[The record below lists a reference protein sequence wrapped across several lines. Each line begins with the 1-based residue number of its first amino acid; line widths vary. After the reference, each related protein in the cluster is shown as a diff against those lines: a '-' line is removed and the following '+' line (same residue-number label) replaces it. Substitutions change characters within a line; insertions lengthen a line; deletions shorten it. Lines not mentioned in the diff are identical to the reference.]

1 VDVTGIFIVNFIST
15 RRIPLVSL
23 PIPFLL
29 NLIYYFRPIQVYNE
43 LDARIAKSKAKKEK
57 LLTVLNHPE
66 IPLHNNR
73 SENGARVQK
82 RREDVSLQT
91 KTKAGTKAKD
101 TMMTIIETAKKH
113 SISSYKYIYDRISNT
128 YKMPSLANLIRVKS
142 ASQPIIYNSG

>member
-1 VDVTGIFIVNFIST
+1 M
-15 RRIPLVSL
+15 SL
-23 PIPFLL
+23 PIPFLP
-29 NLIYYFRPIQVYNE
+29 NLIYYFRLRQVNE
-43 LDARIAKSKAKKEK
+43 LDGRIAKSKAKKEE

-91 KTKAGTKAKD
+91 KTKAGTEAKD

-113 SISSYKYIYDRISNT
+113 SISSYKYIYDQYR
-128 YKMPSLANLIRVKS
+128 S
-142 ASQPIIYNSG
+142 ARYLLSFQRNSFCYTLCERL

>member
-1 VDVTGIFIVNFIST
+1 LFQIIK
-15 RRIPLVSL
+15 
-23 PIPFLL
+23 
-29 NLIYYFRPIQVYNE
+29 
-43 LDARIAKSKAKKEK
+43 RIAKSKAKKEE

-91 KTKAGTKAKD
+91 KTKAGTEAKD

-113 SISSYKYIYDRISNT
+113 SISSYKYIHDRISKIF
-128 YKMPSLANLIRVKS
+128 KMPSLAKLIRAKS
-142 ASQPIIYNSG
+142 ASQPTIYNSG